1 MNKAFLLDRDGTI
14 NVDTGYVGDPDRV
27 VLLPGVAE
35 AIKLMND
42 HGYYVIV
49 ITNQSGVARGYFDMD
64 AVHAVNNRINELLNA
79 QGAHI
84 DAFYICP
91 HLKGA
96 PVKKYDV
103 DCNCR
108 KPRLGLF
115 QQAIKDFE
123 LDPLQCY
130 ACGDKE
136 SDIVELPQIGIPKDH
151 TVHLFSEV
159 FQDGNVDL
167 FDFTT
172 NVLNI
177 EK

>member
-91 HLKGA
+91 HL
-96 PVKKYDV
+96 
-103 DCNCR
+103 
-108 KPRLGLF
+108 
-115 QQAIKDFE
+115 
-123 LDPLQCY
+123 
-130 ACGDKE
+130 
-136 SDIVELPQIGIPKDH
+136 
-151 TVHLFSEV
+151 
-159 FQDGNVDL
+159 
-167 FDFTT
+167 
-172 NVLNI
+172 
-177 EK
+177 

>member
-64 AVHAVNNRINELLNA
+64 AVHAVNDRINELLNA

-115 QQAIKDFE
+115 QQAIKDFN

-136 SDIVELPQIGIPKDH
+136 SDISNLPKIGIPRKN
-151 TVHLFSEV
+151 TMRVFSEYC
-159 FQDGNVDL
+159 GNHSRSL
-167 FDFTT
+167 LDFSK
-172 NVLNI
+172 LYC
-177 EK
+177 

>member
-49 ITNQSGVARGYFDMD
+49 ITNQSGVARGYFDMN
-64 AVHAVNNRINELLNA
+64 AVHAVNDRINELLNA

-96 PVKKYDV
+96 PVKRYDV

-115 QQAIKDFE
+115 QQAIKDFN

-136 SDIVELPQIGIPKDH
+136 SDTVKLPTIGIPREH
-151 TVHLFSEV
+151 LAHLFSKSL
-159 FQDGNVDL
+159 QWGDIDL
-167 FDFTT
+167 FDFAKSAL
-172 NVLNI
+172 VI